1 MTDLLWMGGA
11 ALVVVVSLIFI
22 RRWSY
27 KIAIDFEC
35 DSKTY
40 RAHRDGHFTD
50 ANGARIADPATVAKL
65 RVRAEEARKE
75 RFRQMD
81 AQPRR

>member
-11 ALVVVVSLIFI
+11 ALLVVVSLIFV

-27 KIAIDFEC
+27 NIGVDFEC
-35 DSKTY
+35 DGKVY

-50 ANGARIADPATVAKL
+50 
-65 RVRAEEARKE
+65 
-75 RFRQMD
+75 
-81 AQPRR
+81 

>member
-11 ALVVVVSLIFI
+11 ALLVVVSLIFV

-27 KIAIDFEC
+27 NIGIDFEC
-35 DSKTY
+35 DGKLY

-50 ANGARIADPATVAKL
+50 EMGARIADPETISRLTA
-65 RVRAEEARKE
+65 RAEEAKKA

-81 AQPRR
+81 AQER